1 MSYKDTVQ
9 KILDVIG
16 GEKNVNRVTHCVTR
30 LRLELKDENLVNDD
44 DVKKIPGVIGIMKKN
59 GQYQI
64 ILGNDVANYYKE
76 FVKLGNFE
84 SDSVVQGHKGNIL
97 ERIIEYIAGSMTP
110 IIPAML
116 GGGMLKVLVIILPM
130 LGILQS
136 DSQTIAFLTFFGD
149 APYYFLPLLLAYSAS
164 QKLKVTSTLA
174 MSVAGVLLHP
184 NFVQMVQSGNPL
196 SLFGAPVTPASY
208 GSSVVPILIMVWLM
222 KYIEK
227 IIAKLTPAIT
237 KSFLQPTLVLLVSSC
252 IALVVVG
259 PIGVIVGEGLS
270 NLVGQMYGVAGWLTL
285 AILGAIMP
293 FIVMTG
299 MHWAFAPIFLAA
311 SIATPDVLILPAM
324 LGSNLAQGAA
334 SMAVALKSKNN
345 NTKQIAFAA
354 GFSALLA
361 GITEPALYG
370 VTLKYKKPLYAAMIG
385 GGLAGLFAGLTSVK
399 AYLFAVPS
407 LIALPQFIY
416 SDVPSNIV
424 NALIVAVISV
434 VITFVLAYIFG
445 IDEEESSSNL
455 EVKAGVSNKKMIFSP
470 ISGEI
475 IPLSDVQDKTF
486 SDKLIGDGV
495 AIIPSEGKVYAPFDG
510 KITNIFP
517 TKHAIGL
524 KSDEGVEL
532 LIHIGLDTVE
542 LKGQGFISHVEEGDR
557 VFKNQLIF
565 EMDLNLIKTK
575 GYETVT
581 PVIVTNTNDFLD
593 VLVLPNNQTIEH
605 SKELLVILYE
615 MGFNVFRTSI
625 AWSRIF
631 PKGDEEEPNEAGLK
645 YYDELFDELHA
656 HGIEPLVTL
665 SHYETPL
672 YLARKY
678 HGWVDRRMIHFY
690 EKFARTVL
698 ERYKDKVKYWLTFN
712 EVNSVLELPFTS
724 GGIDIPKENLSK
736 QELYQAIHHELVA
749 SSLVTKIAR
758 EINSEFKVGCMVLAM
773 PAYPMTPNP
782 KDVWATHEYE
792 NLNYLFS
799 DVHVRGYYPNYAKR
813 YFKEN
818 DINIEFAAEDAEL
831 LKNYTVDFL
840 SFSYYMS
847 VTQSAIPT
855 QYNSG
860 EGNIIGGLV
869 NPYLESS
876 EWGWQIDPIGLR
888 IILNRYYDRYQIPL
902 FIVENG
908 LGAKDQLIK
917 DEFNNLTVQDDY
929 RIQYMKEHLLQVA
942 EALQDGVEIMGYTSW
957 GCIDCVS
964 MSTAQLSKRYGL
976 IYVDRND
983 DGNGTFNRYKK
994 MSFTWYKG
1002 VIESNGESLFK

>member
-30 LRLELKDENLVNDD
+30 LRLELKDENLVND

-84 SDSVVQGHKGNIL
+84 SDSVNQGYKGNIL

-445 IDEEESSSNL
+445 IDEEGSSSNL
-455 EVKAGVSNKKMIFSP
+455 EVEVGVSNKKMIFSP

-605 SKELLVILYE
+605 SKELLVIL
-615 MGFNVFRTSI
+615 
-625 AWSRIF
+625 
-631 PKGDEEEPNEAGLK
+631 
-645 YYDELFDELHA
+645 
-656 HGIEPLVTL
+656 
-665 SHYETPL
+665 
-672 YLARKY
+672 
-678 HGWVDRRMIHFY
+678 
-690 EKFARTVL
+690 
-698 ERYKDKVKYWLTFN
+698 
-712 EVNSVLELPFTS
+712 
-724 GGIDIPKENLSK
+724 
-736 QELYQAIHHELVA
+736 
-749 SSLVTKIAR
+749 
-758 EINSEFKVGCMVLAM
+758 
-773 PAYPMTPNP
+773 
-782 KDVWATHEYE
+782 
-792 NLNYLFS
+792 
-799 DVHVRGYYPNYAKR
+799 
-813 YFKEN
+813 
-818 DINIEFAAEDAEL
+818 
-831 LKNYTVDFL
+831 
-840 SFSYYMS
+840 
-847 VTQSAIPT
+847 
-855 QYNSG
+855 
-860 EGNIIGGLV
+860 
-869 NPYLESS
+869 
-876 EWGWQIDPIGLR
+876 
-888 IILNRYYDRYQIPL
+888 
-902 FIVENG
+902 
-908 LGAKDQLIK
+908 
-917 DEFNNLTVQDDY
+917 
-929 RIQYMKEHLLQVA
+929 
-942 EALQDGVEIMGYTSW
+942 
-957 GCIDCVS
+957 
-964 MSTAQLSKRYGL
+964 
-976 IYVDRND
+976 
-983 DGNGTFNRYKK
+983 
-994 MSFTWYKG
+994 
-1002 VIESNGESLFK
+1002 